1 MTIGLNLYILED
13 GNEKRVKTV
22 GREIF
27 LMKTV
32 MAQGTFDI
40 LHPGHIHYLRE
51 SSKLGEELVV
61 VISRDSRV
69 EGRKNLVF
77 NEKERRE
84 MVEALKPVDRA
95 VLGSET
101 DIYETVKKVDPDV
114 ITLGYDQHHER
125 EDVKE
130 LAENTL
136 EHEVEVFRIP
146 GKGEYS
152 SSEIKDR

>member
-1 MTIGLNLYILED
+1 
-13 GNEKRVKTV
+13 
-22 GREIF
+22 
-27 LMKTV
+27 MKTV

-40 LHPGHIHYLRE
+40 LHPGHVHYLKE
-51 SSKLGEELVV
+51 SAKLGDELTV

-69 EGRKNLVF
+69 KHRKDLVF
-77 NEKERRE
+77 DEDERKE
-84 MVEALKPVDRA
+84 MVQALKPVDKA

-101 DIYETVKKVDPDV
+101 DIYETVEKVNPDV
-114 ITLGYDQHHER
+114 ITLGYDQDHDR

-136 EHEVEVFRIP
+136 DHEVEVLRIH

-152 SSEIKDR
+152 SSQIK

>member
-1 MTIGLNLYILED
+1 
-13 GNEKRVKTV
+13 
-22 GREIF
+22 
-27 LMKTV
+27 MKTV

-51 SSKLGEELVV
+51 SAKLGDELVV

-69 EGRKNLVF
+69 EERKDLVF
-77 NEKERRE
+77 SEDERKE
-84 MVEALKPVDRA
+84 MVEALKPVDKIF
-95 VLGSET
+95 LGSET
-101 DIYETVKKVDPDV
+101 DIYETVEKVDPEV
-114 ITLGYDQHHER
+114 ITLGYDQHHDR

-136 EHEVEVFRIP
+136 DHEVEVVRIP

-152 SSEIKDR
+152 SSEIKR

>member
-1 MTIGLNLYILED
+1 
-13 GNEKRVKTV
+13 
-22 GREIF
+22 
-27 LMKTV
+27 MKTV

-40 LHPGHIHYLRE
+40 LHPGHVHYLKE
-51 SSKLGEELVV
+51 SAKLGDELTV

-69 EGRKNLVF
+69 KHRKDLVF
-77 NEKERRE
+77 DEDERKE
-84 MVEALKPVDRA
+84 MVQALKPVDEA

-101 DIYETVKKVDPDV
+101 DIYETVEKVNPDV
-114 ITLGYDQHHER
+114 ITLGYDQDHDR

-136 EHEVEVFRIP
+136 DHEVEVLRIH

-152 SSEIKDR
+152 SSQIK

>member
-1 MTIGLNLYILED
+1 
-13 GNEKRVKTV
+13 VKP
-22 GREIF
+22 ISS
-27 LMKTV
+27 MKTV

-51 SSKLGEELVV
+51 SAKLGDELVV

-69 EGRKNLVF
+69 EERKDLVF
-77 NEKERRE
+77 SEDERKE
-84 MVEALKPVDRA
+84 MVEALKPVDKIF
-95 VLGSET
+95 LGSET
-101 DIYETVKKVDPDV
+101 DIYETVEKVDPEV
-114 ITLGYDQHHER
+114 ITLGYDQHHDR

-136 EHEVEVFRIP
+136 DHEVEVVRIP

-152 SSEIKDR
+152 SSEIKR